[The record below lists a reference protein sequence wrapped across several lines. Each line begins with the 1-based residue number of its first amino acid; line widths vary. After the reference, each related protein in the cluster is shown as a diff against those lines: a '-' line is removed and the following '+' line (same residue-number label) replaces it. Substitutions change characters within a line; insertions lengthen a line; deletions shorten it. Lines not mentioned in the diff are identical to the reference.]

1 MCFKQVSFWKLGSFC
16 MNRDR
21 SLVPRDPLGEVGEE
35 ALRVKLGS
43 FCIQKRMGG
52 WVNGLMREEIFDFL
66 FSIVD
71 LCVSI
76 HSTSLRAGL

>member
-1 MCFKQVSFWKLGSFC
+1 
-16 MNRDR
+16 MNRD
-21 SLVPRDPLGEVGEE
+21 PLSEVGEE